1 MAMNEESIRKQK
13 EAFEKMKVVL
23 EYAKTLVKPN
33 AKILDIAESIENKI
47 FEVDAKPAF
56 PVNIGINEI
65 AAHYTP
71 SIDDQTVLKEGDMVK
86 IDIGLHVDGYISDNA
101 FTVLVGKNS
110 HPMIEIAKKAVEEA
124 RKVLRENVKIK
135 EVSEVIESVVS
146 SSGFNIVRNLTGHF
160 LDRYVVHG
168 VSIPNVKNEIEI
180 PIPKGQAVAIEVFV
194 TNGSGWV
201 KESSEVEIFQF
212 REDRGSRILE
222 AKKILEMSIRDF
234 DGLPFAKRWIK
245 NIPRAK
251 LDLAIRDLVNRGCLI
266 DYPVLKESDNSLVA
280 QWEESFIVE

>member
-1 MAMNEESIRKQK
+1 MNEESIRKQK
-13 EAFEKMKVVL
+13 EAFEKMKIVL

-33 AKILDIAESIENKI
+33 AKILDIAEAIEKKI
-47 FEVDAKPAF
+47 FEVGAKPAF
-56 PVNIGINEI
+56 PVNIGINEV

-160 LDRYVVHG
+160 LDRYIVHG
-168 VSIPNVKNEIEI
+168 VSIPNVKNDIEI

-212 REDRGSRILE
+212 REDKGSRILE

-280 QWEESFIVE
+280 QWEESLIVE

>member
-1 MAMNEESIRKQK
+1 MNEESIRKQK

-33 AKILDIAESIENKI
+33 AKILDIAEAIEKKI
-47 FEVDAKPAF
+47 FEVGAKPAF
-56 PVNIGINEI
+56 PVNIGINEV

-110 HPMIEIAKKAVEEA
+110 HPMIETTRKAVEEA
-124 RKVLRENVKIK
+124 RKVLKENVKIK

-160 LDRYVVHG
+160 LDRYIVHG

-222 AKKILEMSIRDF
+222 AKKILEISIRDF

>member
-1 MAMNEESIRKQK
+1 MDEESIRKQK

-33 AKILDIAESIENKI
+33 AKILDIAEAIEKKI
-47 FEVDAKPAF
+47 FEVGAKPAF

-86 IDIGLHVDGYISDNA
+86 VDIGLHVDGYISDNA

-146 SSGFNIVRNLTGHF
+146 SSGFNLVRNLTGHF

>member
-1 MAMNEESIRKQK
+1 MNEESIRKQK

-33 AKILDIAESIENKI
+33 AKILDIAEAIEKKI
-47 FEVDAKPAF
+47 FEVGAKPAF
-56 PVNIGINEI
+56 PVNIGINEV

-146 SSGFNIVRNLTGHF
+146 SSGFNVVRNLTGHF

-245 NIPRAK
+245 NIPGAK

>member
-1 MAMNEESIRKQK
+1 MNEESIRKQK

-33 AKILDIAESIENKI
+33 AKILDIAEAIEKKI
-47 FEVDAKPAF
+47 FEVGAKPAF

-194 TNGSGWV
+194 TNGSGWA

>member
-1 MAMNEESIRKQK
+1 MNEESIRKQK

-33 AKILDIAESIENKI
+33 TKILDIAEAIEKKI
-47 FEVDAKPAF
+47 FEIGAKPAF

-168 VSIPNVKNEIEI
+168 VSIPTVKNEIEI

>member
-1 MAMNEESIRKQK
+1 MNEESIRKQK

-33 AKILDIAESIENKI
+33 VKI
-47 FEVDAKPAF
+47 FDVAEAIEKKIFDVGAKPAF
-56 PVNIGINEI
+56 PVNIGINEV

-71 SIDDQTVLKEGDMVK
+71 SIYDQTVLKEGDMVK

-168 VSIPNVKNEIEI
+168 FSIPNVKNDIEI

-194 TNGSGWV
+194 TNGSGWA

-222 AKKILEMSIRDF
+222 AKKILEMSIKDF
-234 DGLPFAKRWIK
+234 DGLPFAKRWIN

>member
-1 MAMNEESIRKQK
+1 MNEESIRKQK

-23 EYAKTLVKPN
+23 EYAKPLVKPN
-33 AKILDIAESIENKI
+33 AKILEIAEAIEKKI
-47 FEVDAKPAF
+47 FEVGAKPAF
-56 PVNIGINEI
+56 PVNIGINEV

-146 SSGFNIVRNLTGHF
+146 SSGFNVVRNLTGHF

-180 PIPKGQAVAIEVFV
+180 PIPKWQAVAIEVFV

-201 KESSEVEIFQF
+201 KESSSVEIFQF
-212 REDRGSRILE
+212 RENRGSRILE
-222 AKKILEMSIRDF
+222 AKKILEMSIKDF

-266 DYPVLKESDNSLVA
+266 DYPVLKESDNTLVA

>member
-1 MAMNEESIRKQK
+1 MNEESIRKQK

-33 AKILDIAESIENKI
+33 AKILDIAEAIEKKI
-47 FEVDAKPAF
+47 FEVGAKPAF
-56 PVNIGINEI
+56 PVNIGINEV

-146 SSGFNIVRNLTGHF
+146 SSGFNVVRNLTGHF

-222 AKKILEMSIRDF
+222 AKKILEMSIKDF

>member
-1 MAMNEESIRKQK
+1 MNEESIRKQK
-13 EAFEKMKVVL
+13 EAFEKMKAVL

-33 AKILDIAESIENKI
+33 VKILDIAEAIEKKI
-47 FEVDAKPAF
+47 FEVGAKPAF
-56 PVNIGINEI
+56 PVNIGINEV

-71 SIDDQTVLKEGDMVK
+71 SIDDQTILKEGDMVK

-101 FTVLVGKNS
+101 FTVLVGKSS

-124 RKVLRENVKIK
+124 RKVLRENVRIK

>member
-1 MAMNEESIRKQK
+1 MNEESIRKQK

-33 AKILDIAESIENKI
+33 AKILDIAEAIEKKI
-47 FEVDAKPAF
+47 FEVGAKPAF
-56 PVNIGINEI
+56 PVNIGINEV

>member
-1 MAMNEESIRKQK
+1 MNEESIRKQK

-33 AKILDIAESIENKI
+33 TKILDIAEAIEKKI
-47 FEVDAKPAF
+47 FEVGAKPAF
-56 PVNIGINEI
+56 PVNIGINEV

-71 SIDDQTVLKEGDMVK
+71 SIDDQIVLKEGDMVK
-86 IDIGLHVDGYISDNA
+86 IDIGLHIDGYISDNA

-135 EVSEVIESVVS
+135 EVSEVIESVVL

-266 DYPVLKESDNSLVA
+266 DYPVLKESDNTLVA

>member
-1 MAMNEESIRKQK
+1 MNEESIRKQK

-33 AKILDIAESIENKI
+33 AKILDIAEAIEKKI
-47 FEVDAKPAF
+47 FEVGAKPAF
-56 PVNIGINEI
+56 PVNIGINEV

-71 SIDDQTVLKEGDMVK
+71 SIDDQTILKEGDMVK

>member
-1 MAMNEESIRKQK
+1 MNEESIRKQK

-33 AKILDIAESIENKI
+33 AKILDIAEAIEKKI
-47 FEVDAKPAF
+47 FEVGAKPAF

>member
-1 MAMNEESIRKQK
+1 MDEETIRKQI

-23 EYAKTLVKPN
+23 EYGKNLIKPDV
-33 AKILDIAESIENKI
+33 KILEIAEAIEKKI
-47 FEVDAKPAF
+47 FEVGAKPAF

-65 AAHYTP
+65 TAHYTP

-101 FTVLVGKNS
+101 FTVFVGKNS
-110 HPMIEIAKKAVEEA
+110 HPMIDVAKKAVEEA
-124 RKVLRENVKIK
+124 RKILRENVKIK
-135 EVSEVIESVVS
+135 EISEVIESVIS
-146 SSGFNIVRNLTGHF
+146 SSGFKVVRNLTGHF

-168 VSIPNVKNEIEI
+168 ISIPNIKNEIEI

-201 KESSEVEIFQF
+201 KESPEVQIFQF
-212 REDRGSRILE
+212 REDNGSRFLE
-222 AKKILEMSIRDF
+222 GKKILEMSKKDF
-234 DGLPFAKRWIK
+234 EGLPFAKRWIK
-245 NIPRAK
+245 NIPKAK
-251 LDLAIRDLVNRGCLI
+251 LDLALRDLMNRGCLI
-266 DYPVLKESDNSLVA
+266 DYPVLKEDDNSLVA